1 MRGTLS
7 SIWLVAVVH
16 VGCGDP
22 AGGGGDPGTG
32 GDGDGESDAG
42 MPSVDGGGGPH
53 NGFVDPNC
61 VDGLYTETLPN
72 ITASLSGVPFSSGN
86 VATFIDAVLM
96 IRYPFGLDVVRG
108 GRMNTMFGNDCS
120 VFFSGSPQSAAAAY
134 SHLGTVVHECGHY
147 WDSLLSNATNSY
159 AINHDLKISCTR
171 GAATNA
177 GGDTFYRA
185 LIRNDDYQQLRPPC
199 GGAGQGCDSYANT
212 YLSGQSGNQGF
223 NMLLEETVQYINSL
237 ATAYA
242 FGDQRNPTLATS
254 DRDGILTFLWY
265 VERYLKLA
273 REDYPAAYARLST
286 DACWRDAILTVWGR
300 AWLYLELTNDF
311 KSIDGD
317 AIKQAVADPALL
329 DEIQRLR
336 TLAGCQ

>member
-1 MRGTLS
+1 MLG
-7 SIWLVAVVH
+7 VAVLVQ
-16 VGCGDP
+16 VSCGDP
-22 AGGGGDPGTG
+22 AAGGGDGTG
-32 GDGDGESDAG
+32 PGSESPDVDASPSSTEPDAG
-42 MPSVDGGGGPH
+42 EPFSGY
-53 NGFVDPNC
+53 VDPNC
-61 VDGLYTETLPN
+61 VDGKYTETLPDT
-72 ITASLSGVPFSSGN
+72 TASLAGVPFSSAN
-86 VATFIDAVLM
+86 LATFIDGVLM
-96 IRYPFGLDVVRG
+96 ARYPFGLEVVRG
-108 GRMNTMFGNDCS
+108 GRMNTTFHNDCS

-134 SHLGTVVHECGHY
+134 PHLGTVVHECGHY
-147 WDSLLSNATNSY
+147 WDSLLSSGTNSY
-159 AINHDLKISCTR
+159 AINHDLHISCTR

-199 GGAGQGCDSYANT
+199 GGPGHGCDSYANT

-242 FGDQRNPTLATS
+242 FGDQQNPTLSTS

-265 VERYLKLA
+265 VERYLKMA
-273 REDYPAAYARLST
+273 REEYPAAYARLST

-300 AWLYLELTNDF
+300 AWKYLELTKDF
-311 KSIDGD
+311 NSIDDD
-317 AIKQAVADPALL
+317 AIEQAVADPVLL

-336 TLAGCQ
+336 VLAGCQ